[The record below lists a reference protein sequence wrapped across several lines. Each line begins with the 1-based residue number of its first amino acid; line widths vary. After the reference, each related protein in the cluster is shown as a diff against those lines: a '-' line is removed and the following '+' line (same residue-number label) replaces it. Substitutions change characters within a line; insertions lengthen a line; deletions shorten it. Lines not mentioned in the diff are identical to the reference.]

1 MNTSYRRGPD
11 LFWPIIL
18 IGAGI
23 IFLLSNLGVISG
35 NPWPILWNLWPVLL
49 IVIGLDILFG
59 RRSMLGGLIGAALG
73 VLLVVGV
80 IGLLVLQPNLP
91 GFSLGNG
98 DLHSSHNSALLGN
111 VQAAGVSIDF
121 GSGSNRLYALAD
133 SDKLVDA
140 DINYYGSLTFDVST
154 SNTQANVQ
162 IDSHSSGIFFG
173 GFGGGE
179 KQDIGL
185 NTRPVYDLTLGVGS
199 GGADLDLSKLNL
211 SGGRIDVGSGSVGL
225 RLPSTGK
232 FTLRI
237 DGGSGSLR
245 VRVPGSV
252 ALRVEYDHGS
262 GGFSAGPRL
271 KTVGQDVFETDGF
284 SSAQNA
290 ITLIVNGGS
299 GSIGVSDSE

>member
-23 IFLLSNLGVISG
+23 IFLLSNLHVISG
-35 NPWPILWNLWPVLL
+35 NPWPIIWNLWPVLL

-80 IGLLVLQPNLP
+80 IFLLVLQPNLP
-91 GFSLGNG
+91 GFSFGSSE
-98 DLHSSHNSALLGN
+98 LHTSHNSALLGN

-121 GSGSNRLYALAD
+121 GSGVNRLYAFGD
-133 SDKLVDA
+133 SDKLVNA
-140 DINYYGSLTFDVST
+140 DISYYGSLTFDVSA
-154 SNTQANVQ
+154 SNNQANIQ
-162 IDSHSSGIFFG
+162 INSRNSGLFFG

-185 NTRPVYDLTLGVGS
+185 NTRPVYDLNLSAGS
-199 GGADLDLSKLNL
+199 GGADLDLSRLNL
-211 SGGRIDVGSGSVGL
+211 SGGRVDVGSGGVDL
-225 RLPSTGK
+225 RLPSAGK

-237 DGGSGSLR
+237 DGGSGSLN
-245 VRVPGSV
+245 VRTPGSL
-252 ALRVEYDHGS
+252 ALRVEVDRGS
-262 GGFSAGPRL
+262 GSFSASSRL
-271 KTVGQDVFETDGF
+271 KTVGKDVFETEGF
-284 SSAQNA
+284 GSAQNA

-299 GSIGVSDSE
+299 GSISMNDSE